1 MAIMD
6 ERFKEVRHRN
16 MWGQWVFRFEGA
28 NLCGLSYESDK
39 AGNLQAIPSEVKAC
53 AGAKAMPDTSLSR
66 KTAAA
71 YKKAA
76 AELSAYLTGKLR
88 TFTIPISIIGT
99 EFQVEVWEKVREIP
113 YGETRTFR
121 QIAEAVG
128 HPGAERAVGN
138 ALHANPLQIIIP
150 CHRVISSNGGLSG
163 YALGTDIKRRL
174 LCMEGAIQNELEL
187 E

>member
-1 MAIMD
+1 MAVMD
-6 ERFKEVRHRN
+6 ERFTEVHHRN
-16 MWGQWVFRFEGA
+16 MWGEWVFRFEGA
-28 NLCGLSYESDK
+28 NLCGLCYISDK
-39 AGNLQAIPSEVKAC
+39 SGKSRAIPSEVKAC
-53 AGAKAMPDTSLSR
+53 ASAGAMPDERLNR
-66 KTAAA
+66 KIAAA

-76 AELSAYLTGKLR
+76 AELNAFLSGKLR
-88 TFTIPISIIGT
+88 TFTIPITIIGT
-99 EFQVEVWEKVREIP
+99 EFQVLVWEKVREIP

-121 QIAEAVG
+121 QIAVDVG

-163 YALGTDIKRRL
+163 YVLGMDFKRRL
-174 LCMEGAIQNELEL
+174 LCMEGAIQDELEL

>member
-6 ERFKEVRHRN
+6 KRFTEVHHRN

-39 AGNLQAIPSEVKAC
+39 AKSRAIPSEVKAC
-53 AGAKAMPDTSLSR
+53 AGAGAMPDARLNR

-76 AELSAYLTGKLR
+76 AELNAFLSGKLR
-88 TFTIPISIIGT
+88 EFTIPISIIGT
-99 EFQVEVWEKVREIP
+99 EFQVMVWEKVREIP

-150 CHRVISSNGGLSG
+150 CHRVISSKGRLSG
-163 YALGTDIKRRL
+163 YVLGTDFKRRL
-174 LCMEGAIQNELEL
+174 LCMEGAIQDELAL